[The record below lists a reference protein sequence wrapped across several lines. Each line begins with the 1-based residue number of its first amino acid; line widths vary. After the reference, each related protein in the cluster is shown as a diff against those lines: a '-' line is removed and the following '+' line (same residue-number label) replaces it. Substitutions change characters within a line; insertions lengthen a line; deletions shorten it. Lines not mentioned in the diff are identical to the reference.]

1 MVTTI
6 PVVKHIVSLHER
18 FRSSGSRRYLPTIS
32 QKTTSVGSI
41 DLTLGPSQTVSSG
54 SRHSFLVPV
63 KLSGFGF
70 SLTVTVQLTVVSSC
84 TYPSFEF
91 KFTIQFGVPYAV
103 SSLMFGPS
111 LTKAYEFTKTYTNF
125 MKKLVSHKI
134 YKLISM
140 LDKNN
145 KILNNDKTISVS
157 HQMLKLFDHLL
168 KQMVLCN
175 VTKMQEKVPGFQ

>member
-1 MVTTI
+1 MT
-6 PVVKHIVSLHER
+6 H
-18 FRSSGSRRYLPTIS
+18 
-32 QKTTSVGSI
+32 KT
-41 DLTLGPSQTVSSG
+41 L
-54 SRHSFLVPV
+54 
-63 KLSGFGF
+63 
-70 SLTVTVQLTVVSSC
+70 
-84 TYPSFEF
+84 
-91 KFTIQFGVPYAV
+91 
-103 SSLMFGPS
+103 
-111 LTKAYEFTKTYTNF
+111 FTKTYTNF